1 MDTSFMENIQSLLQS
16 TQAQSVHIRSLDD
29 RGRSALV
36 LRIADILEQ
45 HVDLILSENQKDL
58 ERMDD
63 LNPKKDRLLLNP
75 ERISGLSQSL
85 REVAALQDPTGKV
98 TLRHET
104 EDGLEIVRKT
114 VPLGVVGVIYEARP
128 NVTIDVA
135 ALCLRSGN
143 AAVLRGGSDAE
154 ATNKV
159 LVSIIHQALR
169 EQGLPEESVCLL
181 PIDRKFVQELLEA
194 VRYVDIIIPRGSQE
208 LIDFVRTHAKVPTI
222 ETGAGV
228 CHTFVEQSADLTMAA
243 SIVVNAK
250 THRPSVCNAL
260 DTVLVDAAIAEAF
273 LPALIPGFLPF
284 EVTVYAD
291 ELSFPILQKAGYPHL
306 EPATE
311 AHFGCEFLSQKC
323 SVKVVNGI
331 EEAMQ
336 HIAQYS
342 SRHSEAIV
350 TKDAALAET
359 FMNTVDAAAV
369 YVNASTRFTDGGV
382 FGLGAEIGIST
393 QKLHA
398 RGPFALEKLTTEKWF
413 CYGSGQIR

>member
-1 MDTSFMENIQSLLQS
+1 MENIESLLQS
-16 TQAQSVHIRSLDD
+16 TQAQSVHIRNLDD
-29 RGRSALV
+29 RGRSDLV
-36 LRIADILEQ
+36 LRIAGILEQ
-45 HVDLILSENQKDL
+45 NVDLILSENQKDL
-58 ERMDD
+58 DRMDD

-75 ERISGLSQSL
+75 ERIKGLAQSL
-85 REVAALQDPTGKV
+85 REVAELEDPTGKV
-98 TLRHET
+98 TLHHET
-104 EDGLEIVRKT
+104 GDGLEIIRKT

-159 LVSIIHQALR
+159 LVSVIHQALR
-169 EQGLPEESVCLL
+169 EQGLPEETISLL
-181 PIDRKFVQELLEA
+181 PVERKFVQELLEA

-228 CHTFVEQSADLTMAA
+228 CHTYVEQSADLEMAER
-243 SIVVNAK
+243 IVVNAK

-260 DTVLVDAAIAEAF
+260 DTVLVDASIAEKF
-273 LPALIPGFLPF
+273 LPMLIPGFLPF
-284 EVTVYAD
+284 EVAVYAD
-291 ELSFPILQKAGYPHL
+291 EVSFPILRKAAYPHL
-306 EPATE
+306 EPATA

-323 SVKVVNGI
+323 SVKVVSGLQD
-331 EEAMQ
+331 AMQ
-336 HIAQYS
+336 HIARYS
-342 SRHSEAIV
+342 SRHSEAII
-350 TKDAALAET
+350 TKDNDLAAT